1 MTNNA
6 LEHILSL
13 DKENLLDILHY
24 FAQGIEEITGHSEIR
39 IYMEDMSEGALVCLY
54 TPDGEL
60 ERKGAR
66 IPIHRRDNHL
76 VRAFLQS
83 VVPDEV
89 PLRAGSGNLHLEW
102 FSQRNLTRASVFPLK
117 TAGHAI
123 GILSLD
129 APEGNDKILDLEARN
144 AVKDLCARI
153 MPVLQRAHSFHQQ
166 IMLNRHLDRSRK
178 RDAARILLAGAF
190 KLDMALD
197 MTSILIPVESPVPE
211 VLREERGGYMDVLA
225 AASREPADLPV
236 YETLERISLLEG
248 KSLLSRLVAQED
260 GRTIRRKG
268 APEILFFGD
277 ILDILKEKF
286 ERWEVFH
293 QLSLRTLLMIPVVN
307 ESGDVVCT
315 VNYFTKRPHHYSASD
330 LGLLKSHAQAL
341 GIGIADT
348 GEEHLEIRVLS
359 EIEQLLAEDT
369 TLPVFL
375 NRVVSIAVELVGADS
390 GSIGLV
396 RELDEQRWVVVDTD
410 QEGAL
415 SGAKSRGWRK
425 ASIPFLKVGGEELKV
440 NERSV
445 TGYTAFTG
453 KPFLC
458 NNTREEAARGGFY
471 QNLSSLVLSELA
483 VPIRVGDSVIGV
495 INLDSYQERF
505 FTPDHQRIM
514 LLISRL
520 IASRIA
526 DLIKISELTQ
536 KVARLRKEV
545 SYKDPDV
552 RSYLLG
558 NIIGKSD
565 AAKRL
570 VYRLGRLTPPL
581 TAWLLNRDRGLEDE
595 VELGLPTILI
605 TGETGSGK
613 EFVFNN
619 LYSLLNERYLDEGG
633 KKRELPIR
641 KTNIAAYGGEMT
653 YTELFGHRK
662 GAYTGAYSDR
672 QGILEE
678 ADGGVVFLD
687 EIGDADLKTQVQ
699 LLRFLD
705 SGEFSRLGDNKVLRS
720 RVVFIAATN
729 KDLKKEIEKGS
740 FREDLYHRLSEIT
753 IAVPPIRQRREDI
766 ADLAKHF
773 LGRLHTN
780 YSRGGEP
787 PRLTP
792 EASALLAELDYPG
805 NIRQLVSIL
814 QGGLFESTG
823 GIVGEDEIIRSLS
836 NIDEFS
842 GASQDDAL
850 SLYGR
855 LRGGEGDFWELIHA
869 PFTAHDMTRSD
880 VLKLYRLAL
889 AEGGGVREAARLL
902 GALPGGDGDEDGSR
916 ALMRFKNFM
925 YKTVGAGQGQ

>member
-1 MTNNA
+1 MPIDA
-6 LEHILSL
+6 LDHILSL

-24 FAQGIEEITGHSEIR
+24 FAQGVEEITGLGDIR

-54 TPDGEL
+54 TPYGEL

-76 VRAFLQS
+76 VRAFLENS
-83 VVPDEV
+83 VADEV
-89 PLRAGSGNLHLEW
+89 PLQEGSGNVHLEW
-102 FSQRNLTRASVFPLK
+102 FAQKNLSRASVFPLG

-129 APEGNDKILDLEARN
+129 APEGPGDILNLEDRN
-144 AVKDLCARI
+144 AVRDLCNRI
-153 MPVLQRAHSFHQQ
+153 MPVLHKAHSFHQQ
-166 IMLNRHLDRSRK
+166 IMLHRHLDRSRK
-178 RDAARILLAGAF
+178 KDAARILLAGAF
-190 KLDMALD
+190 KLDLALD
-197 MTSILIPVESPVPE
+197 MTSVLIPVDSPVPE
-211 VLREERGGYMDVLA
+211 VLREERGGYMEVLA

-236 YETLERISLLEG
+236 YETLERISLL
-248 KSLLSRLVAQED
+248 KDNSLLSHLVAQEN
-260 GRTIRRKG
+260 GRTIRREG
-268 APEILFFGD
+268 APEILFFD
-277 ILDILKEKF
+277 DILKEEF

-307 ESGDVVCT
+307 DSGDVVCT
-315 VNYFTKRPHHYSASD
+315 VNYFTKRPHQYSHSD

-341 GIGIADT
+341 GSGVADT

-359 EIEQLLAEDT
+359 EIEQLLAEET

-396 RELDEQRWVVVDTD
+396 REIDEQRWVVVDTGE
-410 QEGAL
+410 EGVL
-415 SGAKSRGWRK
+415 SGAKSRGWRRS
-425 ASIPFLKVGGEELKV
+425 SIPFLKVGGEELKTS
-440 NERSV
+440 ERSI
-445 TGYTAFTG
+445 TGYAAYTG

-458 NNTREEAARGGFY
+458 NNTREEEARGGFY
-471 QNLSSLVLSELA
+471 LNLNSLVLSELA
-483 VPIRVGDSVIGV
+483 VPIRIGDTVIGV
-495 INLDSYQERF
+495 INMDSYRERF

-526 DLIKISELTQ
+526 DLIKISELTR

-545 SYKDPDV
+545 SYKDPEV
-552 RSYLLG
+552 GSYLVG
-558 NIIGKSD
+558 NIIGKSE

-570 VYRLGRLTPPL
+570 VDRLSRLTPPL
-581 TAWLLNRDRGLEDE
+581 TNWLLNRDRGLEDE

-605 TGETGSGK
+605 AGETGSGK

-619 LYSLLNERYLDEGG
+619 LYSLLNEHYLDQGG
-633 KKRELPIR
+633 KQKELPVR
-641 KTNIAAYGGEMT
+641 KSNIAAYGGEMT
-653 YTELFGHRK
+653 FTELFGHRK
-662 GAYTGAYSDR
+662 GAYTGAHSDR

-705 SGEFSRLGDNKVLRS
+705 SGEFSRLGDNKILRS
-720 RVVFIAATN
+720 RVVFVAATN
-729 KDLKKEIEKGS
+729 RDLRKEIEKGT

-753 IAVPPIRQRREDI
+753 ITVPPLRQRREDI

-773 LGRLHTN
+773 LGRLHTS

-792 EASALLAELDYPG
+792 EASALLSEIDYPG
-805 NIRQLVSIL
+805 NIRQLVSVL
-814 QGGLFESTG
+814 QGGLFESGG
-823 GIVGEDEIIRSLS
+823 GIVGEDEIVRSLS
-836 NIDEFS
+836 NLQEETDSEQENLS
-842 GASQDDAL
+842 

-855 LRGGEGDFWELIHA
+855 LRQGEGDFWELVHT
-869 PFTAHDMTRSD
+869 PFTSNDMTRSD
-880 VLKLYRLAL
+880 VLKIYRLAL
-889 AEGGGVREAARLL
+889 AEGGGVRGAAQIL
-902 GALPGGDGDEDGSR
+902 GALPDGDADNSR

-925 YKTVGAGQGQ
+925 YKTVGAGKA

>member
-1 MTNNA
+1 MTPDP

-24 FAQGIEEITGHSEIR
+24 FTQGIEEITGHNEIR

-76 VRAFLQS
+76 VLAFLES
-83 VVPDEV
+83 TVPDEV
-89 PLRAGSGNLHLEW
+89 PLQAGSGNLHLEW
-102 FSQRNLTRASVFPLK
+102 FSQRNLARASVFPLE
-117 TAGHAI
+117 TAGQAI

-129 APEGNDKILDLEARN
+129 APEGENEILDLEARN
-144 AVKDLCARI
+144 KVKDLCARI

-178 RDAARILLAGAF
+178 RDVARILLAGAF

-197 MTSILIPVESPVPE
+197 MTSVLIPVESPVPE
-211 VLREERGGYMDVLA
+211 VLREERGGYMEVLA
-225 AASREPADLPV
+225 AASREPGDLPV
-236 YETLERISLLEG
+236 YETLERISLLKD

-260 GRTIRRKG
+260 ERTIRREG
-268 APEILFFGD
+268 APDILFFEN
-277 ILDILKEKF
+277 ILKEEF

-315 VNYFTKRPHHYSASD
+315 VNYFTKRPHFYSDSD

-341 GIGIADT
+341 GSSVADT

-396 RELDEQRWVVVDTD
+396 KELDEQLWVVVDTD
-410 QEGAL
+410 QKGAL

-425 ASIPFLKVGGEELKV
+425 SSIPFLKVGGEELKV

-445 TGYTAFTG
+445 TGYAAYTG
-453 KPFLC
+453 KLFLC
-458 NNTREEAARGGFY
+458 NNTREEEARGGFY
-471 QNLSSLVLSELA
+471 RNLSSLVLSELA

-558 NIIGKSD
+558 NIIGKSH

-570 VYRLGRLTPPL
+570 VDRLDRLAPPL
-581 TAWLLNRDRGLEDE
+581 TNWLLNRDRGLEDE

-619 LYSLLNERYLDEGG
+619 LYSLLNERYLNEGG
-633 KKRELPIR
+633 KKKELPIR

-662 GAYTGAYSDR
+662 GAYTGAHSDR

-705 SGEFSRLGDNKVLRS
+705 SGEFSRLGDNKVLHS

-729 KDLKKEIEKGS
+729 KDLKKEIEKGN

-753 IAVPPIRQRREDI
+753 LAVPPLQQRREDI
-766 ADLAKHF
+766 EDLAKHF
-773 LGRLHTN
+773 LGRLHTS

-805 NIRQLVSIL
+805 NIRQLVSVL

-823 GIVGEDEIIRSLS
+823 GIVGEDEIVRSLS
-836 NIDEFS
+836 NIQEVS
-842 GASQDDAL
+842 GASQDDAA

-855 LRGGEGDFWELIHA
+855 LRGGKGDFWQLVHA
-869 PFTAHDMTRSD
+869 PFTAHEMTRSD
-880 VLKLYRLAL
+880 VLKIYRLAL
-889 AEGGGVREAARLL
+889 AEGGGVKEAAQLL
-902 GALPGGDGDEDGSR
+902 GALPKGDEDADSSK

-925 YKTVGAGQGQ
+925 YKTVGAGKAQ